1 MALLNESFRL
11 FQVIQALVLMS
22 ASIYL
27 RSNGLLLDEE
37 GVSGTWRNVLIL
49 TSGLI
54 WLNLLGI
61 VCHTLKGFSVFV
73 YATIQVRKENLV

>member
-1 MALLNESFRL
+1 MYELWRLLNL
-11 FQVIQALVLMS
+11 LQAFVLMS

-27 RSNGLLLDEE
+27 RNNGIDLLNEE
-37 GVSGTWRNVLIL
+37 GVSGTWRNILIL

-61 VCHTLKGFSVFV
+61 VCHIMKGFSVFV
-73 YATIQVRKENLV
+73 YATTQVREEARII